1 MRGRGRRG
9 FNNIYTLN
17 IVPYHQKC
25 FLFVCSSYR
34 GLKKNIISCQRV
46 SNACTA
52 WWFLL
57 RNILVIFCCVQDS
70 VHGLLNENGNIP
82 RPLSPEGVVW
92 VSETNFKHPYTPY
105 YKLFDRH
112 SHSYF
117 QEIPGGLIFRCAY
130 FWKITVF
137 QNFKIREIM

>member
-1 MRGRGRRG
+1 MIHSVSENLNWFHSIKLDSIFSRQGSVLLVCQSQREGIFREYFGGLQRGRGRRG

-92 VSETNFKHPYTPY
+92 VSETK
-105 YKLFDRH
+105 
-112 SHSYF
+112 
-117 QEIPGGLIFRCAY
+117 
-130 FWKITVF
+130 
-137 QNFKIREIM
+137 

>member
-1 MRGRGRRG
+1 MGGLQRGRGRRG

-92 VSETNFKHPYTPY
+92 VSETSYLL
-105 YKLFDRH
+105 LFVVCHGVLYESEESSDELIGYVE
-112 SHSYF
+112 SHLTFSKRD
-117 QEIPGGLIFRCAY
+117 E
-130 FWKITVF
+130 
-137 QNFKIREIM
+137 NS

>member
-1 MRGRGRRG
+1 MSILGGLQRGRGRRG

-34 GLKKNIISCQRV
+34 GLKKNIISCQRY

-92 VSETNFKHPYTPY
+92 VSETSFDQ
-105 YKLFDRH
+105 KLKK
-112 SHSYF
+112 
-117 QEIPGGLIFRCAY
+117 
-130 FWKITVF
+130 KIGRKRIVSKKF
-137 QNFKIREIM
+137 AKIRILIV

>member
-1 MRGRGRRG
+1 MIRLYSFSRQGSVSLSFLGDFRLQRGRGRRG

-92 VSETNFKHPYTPY
+92 VSETRGPPKKQGAN
-105 YKLFDRH
+105 
-112 SHSYF
+112 
-117 QEIPGGLIFRCAY
+117 
-130 FWKITVF
+130 
-137 QNFKIREIM
+137 